1 MIKKIRNL
9 ISFLNH
15 GIWDMDNLPDKK
27 FKKLFYKQIRII
39 ILAIKGYLKHNGNLS
54 ASALTFFSLLSV
66 VPVLA
71 MAFGVAKGFG
81 LDNILEE
88 EIRKNLYGQG
98 EVVEKLIEF
107 SRTMLQNTNGGIV
120 AGIGFVIVF
129 YSVLKLLNSIEE
141 IFNKAWEVRK
151 PRSFY
156 RKFTDYTSFIVIAP
170 VLFTVSSSIS
180 VFVISRVETVTDGI
194 NMIGVINEAITL
206 SLELL
211 SFALIWLLMILIYM
225 LMPNT
230 KVSWKAGIQSGIVI
244 GTLFIIVQ
252 WVYVNF
258 QLGVSRANAIYGS
271 FAALPLFLVWLQT
284 SWFIIIFGA
293 EYSYAVQYEYL
304 FRNNGTI
311 NKLSSYNFRKVA
323 LLTTHKIVK
332 DFVNDKPA
340 TPENVIAKQLNISK
354 PIADKI
360 LLALL
365 KGRIIIEIKSGNN
378 RRFQP
383 AMDIN
388 KLTVTKVLAALEHLH
403 KDKWQLVSNKENEK
417 IEAIMRN
424 FKEITAEAGSNKL
437 LVDI

>member
-9 ISFLNH
+9 INFLNQ
-15 GIWDMDNLPDKK
+15 GIWDTDNIPDKK
-27 FKKLFYKQIRII
+27 FEKQFYKQIRII
-39 ILAIKGYLKHNGNLS
+39 ILAIKRYLKHSGNLS

-81 LDNILEE
+81 LDNILEN

-107 SRTMLQNTNGGIV
+107 SRTMLQNTNGGII
-120 AGIGFVIVF
+120 AGIGFIIVF

-141 IFNKAWEVRK
+141 IFNKAWEVSK

-180 VFVISRVETVTDGI
+180 VFIITGVENATDNM
-194 NMIGVINEAITL
+194 NMISVLDEAIKI

-211 SFALIWLLMILIYM
+211 SFALIWLLMILLYL
-225 LMPNT
+225 LMPNA

-252 WVYVNF
+252 WIYVNF
-258 QLGVSRANAIYGS
+258 QVGVSRANAIYGS

-293 EYSYAVQYEYL
+293 EYSYAVQYEFL

-311 NKLSSYNFRKVA
+311 NKLNSYNFRKVA
-323 LLTTHKIVK
+323 LLTAHKIVK
-332 DFVNDKPA
+332 DFANDQPA
-340 TPENVIAKQLNISK
+340 TPENEIAKHLNIPK

-365 KGRIIIEIKSGNN
+365 KGKIISETKNGKS
-378 RRFQP
+378 RCFQP
-383 AMDIN
+383 AMDIH
-388 KLTVTKVLAALEHLH
+388 KLTVTKVLAALEHLQ
-403 KDKWQLVSNKENEK
+403 KDEWRLASNKENEE
-417 IEAIMRN
+417 IEAIMKN
-424 FKEITAEAGSNKL
+424 FKEITAEASSNKL

>member
-9 ISFLNH
+9 IKFLNY
-15 GIWDMDNLPDKK
+15 GIWETDKLPDNK
-27 FKKLFYKQIRII
+27 FKKNFYKQIRIF
-39 ILAIKGYLKHNGNLS
+39 ILAIKGYLKHHGNLS

-120 AGIGFVIVF
+120 AGIGFIIVF

-156 RKFTDYTSFIVIAP
+156 RKFTGYTSFIVIAP

-194 NMIGVINEAITL
+194 NMIGVIDEAITL

-230 KVSWKAGIQSGIVI
+230 KVSWKASIQSGIVI

-323 LLTTHKIVK
+323 LLTAHKIVK
-332 DFVNDKPA
+332 DFFNDKSA
-340 TPENVIAKQLNISK
+340 TPENEIAKNLNIPK

-365 KGRIIIEIKSGNN
+365 KGKIITEIKNGKN

-383 AMDIN
+383 AMDIR
-388 KLTVTKVLAALEHLH
+388 KLTVTKVLASLEHLQ
-403 KDKWQLVSNKENEK
+403 KDEWRLDSNKENEA
-417 IEAIMRN
+417 IEAIMKN
-424 FKEITAEAGSNKL
+424 FKEITAESSSNKL